1 MIDMTDRLTAYLK
14 DTGLTD
20 GYKVQAMFWRDTGKT
35 TDKFIVI
42 QPAGGTIVTADLSN
56 DYFATVW
63 VLGVQGGAD
72 LKDVV
77 TRGREIMQYV
87 KDHSVDSCLG
97 YVRLL
102 NPFPTPVQT
111 EEKRVA
117 IQISLLIR
125 YGE

>member
-1 MIDMTDRLTAYLK
+1 MIDMTERVTAYLK
-14 DTGLTD
+14 DAGLTD
-20 GYKVQAMFWRDTGKT
+20 GYKVQEMYWRDTGKA
-35 TDKFIVI
+35 TDKFIII
-42 QPAGGTIVTADLSN
+42 QPAGGTSVTYDLSN

-63 VLGVQGGAD
+63 VLGVQGGTD
-72 LKDVV
+72 LKDIV

-87 KDHSVDSCLG
+87 KDHAVDSCLG

-102 NPFPTPVQT
+102 SPPQKPYQT

-117 IQISLLIR
+117 WEISLLIR

>member
-1 MIDMTDRLTAYLK
+1 MIDMTERVTAYLK
-14 DTGLTD
+14 DAGLTD
-20 GYKVQAMFWRDTGKT
+20 GYKVQEMFWRDTGKT

-42 QPAGGTIVTADLSN
+42 QPAGGTSVTDDLSN

-63 VLGVQGGAD
+63 VLGVQGGTD

-87 KDHSVDSCLG
+87 KDHAVDSCLG